1 MDPGYAAGKIL
12 LTDIAD
18 NLLSQAFFNVHV
30 LPLLSALLNPSMNN
44 FELDTK
50 SDKGSP
56 AASGAT
62 AAGTPAESSSPRQI
76 SLPAEFLALCDE
88 GHEDYDPRFSLTW
101 GCLWDWLLFE
111 FGIVSFALY
120 VRPSAAS
127 KERSVKV
134 AAPAP
139 TTRPSRPSTVLK
151 QNSGVNVAS
160 CLLAAPATAAAPAA
174 AAPRPRP
181 RPPRARSGGRLRCG
195 GGRPSR
201 RRSRGSTRRA
211 AASVQREKRRA
222 SAVLAGGSWSGYVV
236 TNPPREQPLNED
248 DCVYVFM
255 SLRQLRDASAPNG
268 RLSLL
273 DNLRP
278 RAPPAAAPP
287 ADAPAAAPITPQ
299 SLPPRLSDDSRNSS
313 AFSSTSRVSDALPP
327 PAATADAD
335 AGEGESSGASP
346 GSLLSENA
354 MLREALAVER
364 RRNAQLAT
372 FLERALEKSGE
383 EPATPTT
390 PAGEL

>member
-1 MDPGYAAGKIL
+1 M
-12 LTDIAD
+12 
-18 NLLSQAFFNVHV
+18 
-30 LPLLSALLNPSMNN
+30 
-44 FELDTK
+44 
-50 SDKGSP
+50 
-56 AASGAT
+56 
-62 AAGTPAESSSPRQI
+62 
-76 SLPAEFLALCDE
+76 
-88 GHEDYDPRFSLTW
+88 
-101 GCLWDWLLFE
+101 
-111 FGIVSFALY
+111 
-120 VRPSAAS
+120 
-127 KERSVKV
+127 

-139 TTRPSRPSTVLK
+139 VARPSRPSTVLK

-174 AAPRPRP
+174 AAPAPAPSEASER
-181 RPPRARSGGRLRCG
+181 RS
-195 GGRPSR
+195 SQMR
-201 RRSRGSTRRA
+201 RRSTISASIQGLHPARRRER
-211 AASVQREKRRA
+211 QREKRRA

-299 SLPPRLSDDSRNSS
+299 SLPPRLSDESRNSS

-327 PAATADAD
+327 PAATATAD
-335 AGEGESSGASP
+335 AADGDSSGASP

-383 EPATPTT
+383 EPQPRRRRLSFNFCRRIRSSSSPPPPPTASAQLAASAAAALLAARALRRRHARAVGASRSLRRRGVLERRRLT
-390 PAGEL
+390 LRGPHGARWQRRRRSDRPRPLLRHRHHRRRRAVVGTAREGEVSEERQVVRRKARAREKAILAARVLRR

>member
-50 SDKGSP
+50 SDKGTP

-174 AAPRPRP
+174 AAPAPAP
-181 RPPRARSGGRLRCG
+181 AEGVGAAVVSDAASVDHLGVDPGAPPGAPPRAPAREAAGVGGARGRLVVWV
-195 GGRPSR
+195 R
-201 RRSRGSTRRA
+201 RD
-211 AASVQREKRRA
+211 Q
-222 SAVLAGGSWSGYVV
+222 
-236 TNPPREQPLNED
+236 
-248 DCVYVFM
+248 
-255 SLRQLRDASAPNG
+255 
-268 RLSLL
+268 
-273 DNLRP
+273 
-278 RAPPAAAPP
+278 PAA
-287 ADAPAAAPITPQ
+287 
-299 SLPPRLSDDSRNSS
+299 
-313 AFSSTSRVSDALPP
+313 
-327 PAATADAD
+327 
-335 AGEGESSGASP
+335 
-346 GSLLSENA
+346 
-354 MLREALAVER
+354 
-364 RRNAQLAT
+364 
-372 FLERALEKSGE
+372 
-383 EPATPTT
+383 
-390 PAGEL
+390 

>member
-1 MDPGYAAGKIL
+1 
-12 LTDIAD
+12 
-18 NLLSQAFFNVHV
+18 
-30 LPLLSALLNPSMNN
+30 MNN

-88 GHEDYDPRFSLTW
+88 AHEDYDPRFSLTW

-134 AAPAP
+134 AAAPA

-174 AAPRPRP
+174 AAPAPAPAEGSER
-181 RPPRARSGGRLRCG
+181 RS
-195 GGRPSR
+195 SQMR
-201 RRSRGSTRRA
+201 RRSTISASIQGLHPARRRER
-211 AASVQREKRRA
+211 QREKRRA

-278 RAPPAAAPP
+278 RAPPAARRRRRAGGGADHAAVAAATTLRRVTQLERLLEHLSGERRAAAARRHRRRRRRRRRVVGRVAGLAAQRERDASRGSRRRAPP
-287 ADAPAAAPITPQ
+287 QRAARD
-299 SLPPRLSDDSRNSS
+299 LPRARAREERRGTRNP
-313 AFSSTSRVSDALPP
+313 D
-327 PAATADAD
+327 D
-335 AGEGESSGASP
+335 AG
-346 GSLLSENA
+346 
-354 MLREALAVER
+354 
-364 RRNAQLAT
+364 
-372 FLERALEKSGE
+372 
-383 EPATPTT
+383 
-390 PAGEL
+390 